1 MCSYVVDTTQH
12 QSNNDKGTNKCKIFN
27 ILTIKEI
34 KIMNLRIGKEQCMER
49 DGGQKRK
56 WGKHRNYYLV

>member
-12 QSNNDKGTNKCKIFN
+12 HSKNEKGTNMCQTFN

-34 KIMNLRIGKEQCMER
+34 KIMNLRLGKGRCMER
-49 DGGQKRK
+49 DGGQKEK
-56 WGKHRNYYLV
+56 WGKQCNYYLV